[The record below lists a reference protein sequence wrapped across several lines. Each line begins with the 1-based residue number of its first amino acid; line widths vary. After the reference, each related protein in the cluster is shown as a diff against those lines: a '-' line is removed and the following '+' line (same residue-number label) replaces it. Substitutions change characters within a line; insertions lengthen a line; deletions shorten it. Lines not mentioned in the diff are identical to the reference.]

1 MLRRMISTALLGT
14 SLLVLAGCGNST
26 ELDQLKSENSSLQK
40 EVTQLK
46 ADKKNLE
53 EKIAMYV
60 PSELKGKPITDLPD
74 QPMKVGN
81 FSIGPD
87 DIGITRTR
95 IELINVTS
103 KTIDAAE
110 FVILKFDNFGRPAN
124 SQGDGNVTS
133 PLTLQ
138 GEAAPNGVLSGAWTL
153 YLADRATK
161 GKIILKQVH
170 FTDGSVWRNS
180 QFQDQLDKEKGS
192 YN

>member
-1 MLRRMISTALLGT
+1 M
-14 SLLVLAGCGNST
+14 VGCGNSA

-53 EKIAMYV
+53 DKIAMYV
-60 PSELKGKPITDLPD
+60 PSELKGKPVTDLPD

-110 FVILKFDNFGRPAN
+110 FVILKFDNFGRPAI
-124 SQGDGNVTS
+124 SQGDGNITS

-138 GEAAPNGVLSGAWTL
+138 GEAASNGVLSGAWTL
-153 YLADRATK
+153 YLSDRATK

-180 QFQDQLDKEKGS
+180 QFQEQVDKEKGS

>member
-1 MLRRMISTALLGT
+1 MLKKMISTVLLGT
-14 SLLVLAGCGNST
+14 SLLTVVGCGNSA

-60 PSELKGKPITDLPD
+60 PSELKSKPITDLPD

-95 IELINVTS
+95 IELIAKVMET
-103 KTIDAAE
+103 
-110 FVILKFDNFGRPAN
+110 
-124 SQGDGNVTS
+124 
-133 PLTLQ
+133 
-138 GEAAPNGVLSGAWTL
+138 
-153 YLADRATK
+153 
-161 GKIILKQVH
+161 
-170 FTDGSVWRNS
+170 
-180 QFQDQLDKEKGS
+180 
-192 YN
+192 

>member
-1 MLRRMISTALLGT
+1 MLKKMISTVLLGT
-14 SLLVLAGCGNST
+14 SLLVLVGCGNSA
-26 ELDQLKSENSSLQK
+26 ELEQLKSENSALQQ

-53 EKIAMYV
+53 DKIAMYV

-87 DIGITRTR
+87 DMGITRTR
-95 IELINVTS
+95 VELINVTS

-110 FVILKFDNFGRPAN
+110 FVILKFDNFGRPA

-138 GEAAPNGVLSGAWTL
+138 GEAAPNGVLTGAWTL
-153 YLADRATK
+153 YLSDRATK

-180 QFQDQLDKEKGS
+180 QFQDQLDKEKGN